1 MLIKN
6 YMMFL
11 KRIFC
16 FVLFIFSVWSLYAQT
31 PQQQYASLQNRL
43 TKGWHTYNHNSV
55 LSYVYMPGNLS
66 FKISLKSNNI
76 GLYGYMGDAYVS
88 SKVTRPEKVFP
99 ISYSANADY
108 TELLLTYEGA
118 EVIIQSANVDDE
130 LYLMVTPL
138 KTAGVKPSL
147 VLESG
152 LLWNATGNLKRSG
165 AEIIAELPEKTI
177 SIKGTKETDQTFLT
191 LNAPYLSY
199 ELTDKIGFSTKKN
212 VKIDDISKV
221 IEERKANH
229 QQSIAKY
236 MDQAPLVNIIQNA
249 IGFNTTYDPL
259 NKRVI
264 TPVSRY
270 WSEVF
275 GGPYVLFDWDTYF
288 GAYMASLF
296 NKDLAYSN
304 AIAITKSLT
313 PNGFV
318 PNYTSG
324 GDKMSADRSQPPV
337 GSTVI
342 REIYRKYPEKWFLE
356 YVFDDLLSWNRWWL
370 KGRTTPEN
378 WLAWGSDSLGDAS
391 ANTWQA
397 AAYESGL
404 DNSPMYI
411 GVPFNER
418 THRMELAD
426 VGLQSLYIMDCEAL
440 ADIASIL
447 GKKQI
452 ANELTKRA
460 QTFKIALAK
469 LYDNKTGQ
477 YLNFR
482 TDTRT
487 FNPVTSPTN
496 FYPLIIKAPQPIQAA
511 QMINHLKNTDEY
523 GGEWIIPSTP
533 KNNPYYQEHD
543 YWKGRIWGPLNFLV
557 YLGVRQYNFP
567 EYKNE
572 LVSKSAKLLKDNYD
586 RTNGYVYENYNAKM
600 GVGRAEGEIINQS
613 DNFYSW
619 GALLGFIS
627 VIDAGYMGTPLSKIS
642 K

>member
-1 MLIKN
+1 MMLK
-6 YMMFL
+6 
-11 KRIFC
+11 KIFC
-16 FVLFIFSVWSLYAQT
+16 YLIAVYSIVPVFAQT
-31 PQQQYASLQNRL
+31 PQQQYAALQSRL
-43 TKGWHTYNHNSV
+43 TNGWHTYNHNSV

-66 FKISLKSNNI
+66 FKLSIKSNNI
-76 GLYGYMGDAYVS
+76 GLYGYMGDAYLS
-88 SKVTRPEKVFP
+88 AKVARPEKVFP
-99 ISYSANADY
+99 VAYSANADY
-108 TELLLTYEGA
+108 SEIILTYEGT
-118 EVIIQSANVDDE
+118 ELIIQSANVNDE
-130 LYLMVTPL
+130 LYLLVNPI
-138 KTAGVKPSL
+138 KTAGLKPSL

-152 LLWNATGNLKRSG
+152 LLWNAPGILQRSG
-165 AEIIAELPEKTI
+165 DEIIAELPGKKI
-177 SIKGTKETDQTFLT
+177 IIKGTKKTDQIFLT
-191 LNAPYLSY
+191 LNAPYLTF
-199 ELTDKIGFSTKKN
+199 ELDGKIGFSTKKN
-212 VKIDDISKV
+212 VTIDDIRQV

-229 QQSIAKY
+229 LQNLAKY
-236 MDQAPLVNIIQNA
+236 KDQAALVNIIQNA

-270 WSEVF
+270 WSESF

-288 GAYMASLF
+288 GSYMASLF
-296 NKDLAYSN
+296 NKDIAYSN

-318 PNYTSG
+318 PNYTAG

-342 REIYRKYPEKWFLE
+342 REIYRKHPEKWFLE
-356 YVFDDLLSWNRWWL
+356 YVFDDLLSWNRWWI
-370 KGRTTPEN
+370 KGRATPSN
-378 WLAWGSDSLGDAS
+378 FLCWGSDSLGDAS

-411 GVPFNER
+411 GVPFNTN

-426 VGLQSLYIMDCEAL
+426 VGLQSLYILDCEAL
-440 ADIASIL
+440 ADIALIL

-452 ANELTKRA
+452 ASELTKRA
-460 QTFKIALAK
+460 QIYRKALAK
-469 LYDNKTGQ
+469 LYDTNTGQ
-477 YLNFR
+477 YLNYR
-482 TDTRT
+482 IDLKT

-496 FYPLIIKAPQPIQAA
+496 FYPLMVKAPQSDQASS
-511 QMINHLKNTDEY
+511 MINHLKNPDEY

-533 KNNPYYQEHD
+533 KNNPYYKEQD

-567 EYKNE
+567 DYKQE
-572 LVSKSAKLLKDNYD
+572 LVVKSAKLLKDNYD
-586 RTNGYVYENYNAKM
+586 RTNGYVYENYDSIA
-600 GVGRAEGEIINQS
+600 GVGRRDAEIINQS
-613 DNFYSW
+613 DNFYHW

-627 VIDAGYMGTPLSKIS
+627 IIDAGYMGNPLSKIS